1 MYLTHRLIDY
11 YIELAKKFIQLVNT
25 LFNEVIDEYENFVF
39 YFNLKLNE
47 LFDQHYT
54 RNWHMVSALK
64 VCAVLVK

>member
-54 RNWHMVSALK
+54 RN
-64 VCAVLVK
+64 